1 MVMNTDGNIELS
13 PNQIADLRKA
23 KQTAI
28 NLKESIRKMQ
38 QAGITSDVTE
48 QEVQKRIDD
57 IDKMLRVYDK

>member
-1 MVMNTDGNIELS
+1 MNTDGNIELS